1 MKREVQLKLVMI
13 HFTKLQV
20 TMRREL
26 FLLNLSQRKNQAT
39 KMRRTMNQVWMTQSH
54 SLLLQKMI
62 HCLKSLNNFLMM
74 LQILRKTLLK
84 YKSQPNNSNLL
95 SRLLPNQ
102 PKLLHH
108 LRLLQP
114 QLPQLNQL
122 LQFQHQL
129 LKLQLLL
136 QLQQLKSP
144 LLLKR
149 MVPQLLHR

>member
-1 MKREVQLKLVMI
+1 
-13 HFTKLQV
+13 
-20 TMRREL
+20 
-26 FLLNLSQRKNQAT
+26 
-39 KMRRTMNQVWMTQSH
+39 
-54 SLLLQKMI
+54 
-62 HCLKSLNNFLMM
+62 MM

-84 YKSQPNNSNLL
+84 YKSQPNNSNNNLL

-108 LRLLQP
+108 PRLLQP
-114 QLPQLNQL
+114 QLQQLNQL

-144 LLLKR
+144 LLLRR
-149 MVPQLLHR
+149 MVPQSLHR